1 MPELSSE
8 RDRQFRRMS
17 EVAREIFAAALKNA
31 SIENAFARNVHCE
44 RRVLRIG
51 NDLHDLDSYH
61 RVFVVSI
68 GKAAHAMAAA
78 LAEQVGSGL
87 EGIVA
92 APAEGP
98 GQSPASLTH
107 TNNVQ
112 TSQVR
117 GFRYFRG
124 GHPTPTAESIRAA
137 NAIRKSL
144 EALDAA
150 ALVIFMISGGGSSI
164 VEKPVATLPAL
175 TLNDEEISLSDLAA
189 TYRAL
194 VHSGA
199 PIAEINAIRKHLSA
213 VKGGRLAQAAYPAQ
227 QVSILVSDVPDAT
240 PDALASGPT
249 MPDSTSVHDCERI
262 AAKYG
267 LVDQFPKSVA
277 DLFHQHALEETP
289 KSDDPAFVRARWWT
303 VLSNKVALDEAA
315 AAATRAG
322 FAVEVDNSCDDW
334 PYDKAA
340 DYLLNRLRELRS
352 KVSRVCLISG
362 GEVTV
367 AVRNGGIGGRN
378 QQFALACAELISG
391 DDITVLSAG
400 TDGIDG
406 NSPAAGAVVD
416 GSTLDR
422 VGRVE
427 GRPTACTELVEG
439 SRGLREPALSA
450 SRRVEPVRHALSS
463 FNTYPLFD
471 ALGDAIVTGPT
482 GNNLRDLR
490 ILLAY

>member
-1 MPELSSE
+1 MAEIAP
-8 RDRQFRRMS
+8 DRSQQFARMR
-17 EVAREIFAAALKNA
+17 ETAREIFAAALKNA
-31 SIENAFARNVHCE
+31 SIESAFARNVHCE

-51 NDLHDLDSYH
+51 HDLHDLDSYH

-68 GKAAHAMAAA
+68 GKAAHTMAAA
-78 LAEQVGSGL
+78 LEAQLGSSSF
-87 EGIVA
+87 EAGIVA
-92 APAEGP
+92 SSVE
-98 GQSPASLTH
+98 PAS
-107 TNNVQ
+107 
-112 TSQVR
+112 QVH

-124 GHPTPTAESIRAA
+124 GHPTPTAESILAA
-137 NAIRKSL
+137 SAILNSL
-144 EALDAA
+144 TALDST
-150 ALVIFMISGGGSSI
+150 ALAIFMISGGGSSI
-164 VEKPVATLPAL
+164 VEKPVMTLKDA
-175 TLNDEEISLSDLAA
+175 EISLPDLAA

-194 VHSGA
+194 VNSGA

-227 QVSILVSDVPDAT
+227 QVSILVSDVPDDT

-249 MPDSTSVHDCERI
+249 MPDSTSIHDCERI
-262 AAKYG
+262 AAQYN
-267 LVDQFPKSVA
+267 LVDQFPASVA
-277 DLFHQHALEETP
+277 NLFQQHALDETP

-303 VLSNKVALDEAA
+303 VLSNKVAIDEAA
-315 AAATRAG
+315 IAATRAG

-340 DYLLNRLRELRS
+340 TYLLNRLHELRRT
-352 KVSRVCLISG
+352 VSRVCLISG

-367 AVRNGGIGGRN
+367 AVRDGGIGGRN
-378 QQFALACAELISG
+378 QQFALACAEPISG
-391 DDITVLSAG
+391 QDITVLSAG

-422 VGRVE
+422 VKDRIKDRVKAHAVGAE
-427 GRPTACTELVEG
+427 AVQ
-439 SRGLREPALSA
+439 
-450 SRRVEPVRHALSS
+450 HALSS
-463 FNTYPLFD
+463 FNAYPLFD
-471 ALGDAIVTGPT
+471 ALGDAITTGPT